1 MNSAIMMVQSIYIN
15 KTYMSNDDNTA
26 NNITNVLQTM
36 VEVDVSDE
44 HLLINEQSIDDN
56 NGNRIQLSEIVE
68 DSDVSKISKDQ
79 DDAF

>member
-68 DSDVSKISKDQ
+68 DSDVSKISKD
-79 DDAF
+79 